1 MAQNFAK
8 NVWPGLD
15 RFSVIFSK
23 KLTFLQHVEAKFIL
37 RNFYENLVGGE
48 DRLQIVVLVIIVFYG
63 EVERPRK

>member
-1 MAQNFAK
+1 MQKFLA
-8 NVWPGLD
+8 GLD

-48 DRLQIVVLVIIVFYG
+48 DRLQIVVWYCIVFMVKLKDL
-63 EVERPRK
+63 EKK

>member
-1 MAQNFAK
+1 M
-8 NVWPGLD
+8 
-15 RFSVIFSK
+15 IFSK